1 MTRMTRG
8 CLWLIAA
15 ATFLGGGPLSGQPTW
30 TPIGA
35 QYIVGF
41 APSPTNYGLLPDPGD
56 PSAVYLLTPQGVV
69 RYNQST
75 QTSAV
80 LPGSPILKSLAVSPS
95 NPQVLYGS
103 TGFPHENGRAVLFK
117 SPDGG
122 QTWTDISSNLPSL
135 TPQFLGTLA
144 VDPSDANVLYATVS
158 SFFGPR
164 VSAIYDGLFRSA
176 DGGSTWAL
184 VKPPDDIDVQPQLAI
199 SVGSPATLFLF
210 SLLSASSSTLS
221 RSSDGGASWTSGTV
235 PSTLP
240 LLSPVG
246 LLADPRSSSTV
257 YLYGLNSVFRSLDRG
272 SSWTPIGLNDLSPNY
287 FVQALAVD
295 PNAPST
301 LLATES
307 SSGVHR
313 TTDGGG
319 HWSVLDSGLQCPNE
333 PCFYASGL
341 AFTNASPSV
350 AFLNAV
356 SPFSGFYRT
365 GLPSA
370 GSCSVSSTVL
380 CAGYGRYSVSVEWST
395 GGVAAPGNAVVI
407 TPNSSGFW
415 FFSPDNVDLVVKVL
429 DGRDVNGHV
438 WVFYGSLTNVEFTL
452 TITDTQTGS
461 VKSYVNP
468 QGQLASVADTAAF

>member
-1 MTRMTRG
+1 MVVP
-8 CLWLIAA
+8 A
-15 ATFLGGGPLSGQPTW
+15 FLGAHPLSGQPGW

-41 APSPTNYGLLPDPGD
+41 APSPTNYGLVADPGD
-56 PSAVYLLTPQGVV
+56 STAVYLMTPQGVV

-75 QTSAV
+75 QTSTV
-80 LPGSPILKSLAVSPS
+80 LPGSPILQSLAVSPS

-122 QTWTDISSNLPSL
+122 RTWTDISSNLPSL

-144 VDPSDANVLYATVS
+144 VDPNDPIVLYATVS
-158 SFFGPR
+158 TFFGPR

-176 DGGSTWAL
+176 DGGDTWML
-184 VKPPDDIDVQPQLAI
+184 VKPADNIDARPQLAI
-199 SVGSPATLFLF
+199 SVGSPATLYLF
-210 SLLSASSSTLS
+210 SSLPGSSYALD
-221 RSSDGGASWTSGTV
+221 RSSDGGISWTSATV

-240 LLSPVG
+240 VESSAG
-246 LLADPRSSSTV
+246 ILADPRSSSTV
-257 YLYGLNSVFRSLDRG
+257 YLFGSNSVFRSLDLG
-272 SSWTPIGLNDLSPNY
+272 SSWTSIGLNDLSSNY

-319 HWSVLDSGLQCPNE
+319 HWSPLDPGLQCPND

-370 GSCSVSSTVL
+370 GSCSVSGTVL
-380 CAGYGRYSVSVEWST
+380 CAAYGRFSVSVEWST
-395 GGVAAPGNAVVI
+395 GGVATPGNAVVI

-415 FFSPDNVDLVVKVL
+415 FFSSDNVDLVVKIL
-429 DGRDVNGHV
+429 DGRSVNGQW
-438 WVFYGSLTNVEFTL
+438 WVFYGALSNVEY
-452 TITDTQTGS
+452 TITVTDTQTGA
-461 VKSYVNP
+461 VRTYFNP